1 MECSSIIGIYDQL
14 TRGVHLPP
22 IYIYIC
28 SVVVCK
34 ASMLNRWGV

>member
-1 MECSSIIGIYDQL
+1 MVYKASMLDIDWG
-14 TRGVHLPP
+14 GP

-34 ASMLNRWGV
+34 ASMLD